1 MINWKVLTESIR
13 LTDDINLREQTDE
26 DGDVFHWWIHQ
37 AKKGVFAAQVNGFL
51 NQSGLHMFESKY
63 LSSKI
68 LYWILQ
74 CIPNQYNFASV
85 KYLWY
90 CFSNTWLVCCFGDHK
105 VLNAIY
111 RLLSN
116 ITKWGSNQRTQWPCT
131 IMAY

>member
-63 LSSKI
+63 LSSKFCIEFFNASQTNII
-68 LYWILQ
+68 LLEWNIYDI
-74 CIPNQYNFASV
+74 
-85 KYLWY
+85 
-90 CFSNTWLVCCFGDHK
+90 
-105 VLNAIY
+105 VLATRGSY
-111 RLLSN
+111 AVLG
-116 ITKWGSNQRTQWPCT
+116 ITRS
-131 IMAY
+131 